1 MKTKVKVFRWNEVKN
16 ISEVKIR
23 YFDDSRK
30 LTGADIDMMKIL
42 KETNKQELIK

>member
-16 ISEVKIR
+16 VSEVKIR

-30 LTGADIDMMKIL
+30 LTGADIDLMRIL